1 MTMIPPFRGLDFKA
15 DDDDELIGRSQKGS
29 RVFFF
34 RLQKRRA
41 LLSIDDLLRF
51 GERSVGGGG
60 GSLTRRKKD
69 RFARRCDDAFCWNA
83 PNNKLS
89 FLFFFCLVG
98 FLLVR
103 KERKKEK
110 ALGFGRPL
118 WRIISLTDDASNEKG
133 SAKLQRSID
142 AKVHN

>member
-1 MTMIPPFRGLDFKA
+1 MTFCALASDLSAAAAALSRA
-15 DDDDELIGRSQKGS
+15 GRKTVL
-29 RVFFF
+29 RVDVMTRFVGMHRIINCRFF
-34 RLQKRRA
+34 
-41 LLSIDDLLRF
+41 
-51 GERSVGGGG
+51 
-60 GSLTRRKKD
+60 
-69 RFARRCDDAFCWNA
+69 
-83 PNNKLS
+83 
-89 FLFFFCLVG
+89 FFFCLVG